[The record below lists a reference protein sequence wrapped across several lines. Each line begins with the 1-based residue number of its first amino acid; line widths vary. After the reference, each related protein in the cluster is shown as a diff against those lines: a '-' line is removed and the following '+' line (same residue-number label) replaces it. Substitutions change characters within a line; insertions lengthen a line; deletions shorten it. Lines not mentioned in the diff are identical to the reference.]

1 MQTTKNCHAE
11 ARLTLGRS
19 GKAGLRNRTSGGF
32 TLIELMIV
40 ITITI
45 LLAVISIQSFSS
57 MGRNQAIGKAT
68 GDLVSILEMARSH
81 AMANNSYVYVGFYK
95 PSSDDLAKAGGNACV
110 YVSMAATIDGTS
122 GYEDGTWTPSLVSL
136 AKLQRL
142 EGVSL
147 VPVDSIKTYLPNVDM
162 TFTSLDAA
170 TTTAL
175 TTFTARDLGFGP
187 RNSVGTFDLV
197 IQFKPNG
204 GANVVTDLS
213 SQTVPHYVAVG
224 LVPSAGQSATASANC
239 SLIRVDGVTGF
250 VRFYRPGQM

>member
-1 MQTTKNCHAE
+1 MG
-11 ARLTLGRS
+11 ARR
-19 GKAGLRNRTSGGF
+19 SGGF
-32 TLIELMIV
+32 SLIELLIV
-40 ITITI
+40 VAIIGVM
-45 LLAVISIQSFSS
+45 AVVSIQSFSS
-57 MGRNQAIGKAT
+57 VGRNQAVGKAT

-95 PSSDDLAKAGGNACV
+95 PSGADLAKRGSGSCV
-110 YVSMAATIDGTS
+110 YVSVAATVDGTS
-122 GYEDGTWTPSLVSL
+122 GYENGSWTPSLVSL
-136 AKLQRL
+136 SKLQCL

-162 TFTSLDAA
+162 TFSSLDAA

-175 TTFTARDLGFGP
+175 TTFTAQDLGFGQG
-187 RNSVGTFDLV
+187 RNPVGTFDLV

-204 GANVVTDLS
+204 GANVVTDLTG
-213 SQTVPHYVAVG
+213 QTVPHYVAVG
-224 LVPSAGQSATASANC
+224 LVPATGSSATVSANC